1 MSSGDRGPLGGG
13 LARAGGVFEDDALI
27 DRVNRALRS
36 MWSRLE
42 SLPRSDEFWSRTNHR
57 TTWYK
62 VEDFAHRCV
71 DRNPLDE
78 TARWALVGLSM
89 HAGSFGGL
97 QLLAGDAAAGDEV
110 VYDLIAVA
118 EWVWLEVGVDPGAC
132 LEQALLRVGPPM
144 LRRLTQSGGRIGRAA
159 AAASAFLAGK
169 SFAEAIGRRQWD
181 LFVHALV
188 AREDRDLSVVSQ
200 ASLVAE
206 EQLLAAARECLN
218 NDASA
223 VIDLMDAARWWAVHR
238 DTDVMYR
245 LRELLEVVSRD
256 SLERFIGDQGDGVA
270 APLLTALLIVD
281 CQGPPLLPEV

>member
-1 MSSGDRGPLGGG
+1 MAVSYLRNTPITGKSYTTS
-13 LARAGGVFEDDALI
+13 VDA
-27 DRVNRALRS
+27 A
-36 MWSRLE
+36 
-42 SLPRSDEFWSRTNHR
+42 SDEFWSRTNHR

-78 TARWALVGLSM
+78 TARALVGLSM

-144 LRRLTQSGGRIGRAA
+144 LRRLAQSGGRIGRAA

-206 EQLLAAARECLN
+206 EHLLAAARG
-218 NDASA
+218 
-223 VIDLMDAARWWAVHR
+223 M
-238 DTDVMYR
+238 
-245 LRELLEVVSRD
+245 
-256 SLERFIGDQGDGVA
+256 
-270 APLLTALLIVD
+270 
-281 CQGPPLLPEV
+281 PEQ